1 MTSGFRLQTAY
12 APYIY
17 RWYDASEINADALS
31 APPSLEGLPFE
42 ERKELRG
49 YSYYTNGSQ
58 TLKRGVEYTFAT
70 RRIEK
75 LFTRLTI
82 NGAWFRTV
90 YRNSVV
96 ETYRPS
102 AVIGSKQIQYVGY
115 YEHDGGNMNEM
126 LNTNFTLD
134 SDVPKLK
141 LGFSISAQCLWYT
154 LKQSKEVSNYP
165 TRYMDNDGVMH
176 EWKAG
181 DENDAYLRYLIRDY
195 NDSYYLKYREP
206 FAMNVNFKVTKKLF
220 DEKLNV
226 ALFCNKLLDYTP
238 EYENNGVTIRRH
250 VTPYFGLEMNVKI

>member
-1 MTSGFRLQTAY
+1 M
-12 APYIY
+12 
-17 RWYDASEINADALS
+17 
-31 APPSLEGLPFE
+31 
-42 ERKELRG
+42 
-49 YSYYTNGSQ
+49 
-58 TLKRGVEYTFAT
+58 
-70 RRIEK
+70 
-75 LFTRLTI
+75 
-82 NGAWFRTV
+82 
-90 YRNSVV
+90 V

-134 SDVPKLK
+134 TDVPKLK

-165 TRYMDNDGVMH
+165 TSYMDNDGVMH

-195 NDSYYLKYREP
+195 NDSYYLKYRVP

>member
-1 MTSGFRLQTAY
+1 M
-12 APYIY
+12 
-17 RWYDASEINADALS
+17 
-31 APPSLEGLPFE
+31 
-42 ERKELRG
+42 
-49 YSYYTNGSQ
+49 
-58 TLKRGVEYTFAT
+58 EYTFAT

-134 SDVPKLK
+134 TDVPKLK

-165 TRYMDNDGVMH
+165 TSYMDNDGVMH
-176 EWKAG
+176 EWKQVM
-181 DENDAYLRYLIRDY
+181 
-195 NDSYYLKYREP
+195 K
-206 FAMNVNFKVTKKLF
+206 
-220 DEKLNV
+220 
-226 ALFCNKLLDYTP
+226 
-238 EYENNGVTIRRH
+238 
-250 VTPYFGLEMNVKI
+250 